1 MLDDAKTDIRIRKAV
16 TDDLVELSDFIV
28 PFVQS
33 GELLPR
39 TFDELEDLLETSF
52 IARLDGRIVGCAAL
66 EIYNKKLCEIRSL
79 AVDPAAQGLGIGK
92 KLVEA
97 CVALAMREG
106 ITRSWRSASP
116 RTSFALA
123 VSTSPCPTSRRPFFC
138 KRAIQCNSSPS
149 LSCHENRCIGLIP
162 EHVRSGHVGEHDV
175 EGARPRLAGF
185 PHA

>member
-1 MLDDAKTDIRIRKAV
+1 MLNDAKTDIRIRKAV

-33 GELLPR
+33 GDLLPR

-97 CVALAMREG
+97 CVALAEREG
-106 ITRSWRSASP
+106 IYEIMAISVAEDFFRSCGFDFTLPNLKKAFFLQTRDSM
-116 RTSFALA
+116 
-123 VSTSPCPTSRRPFFC
+123 
-138 KRAIQCNSSPS
+138 
-149 LSCHENRCIGLIP
+149 
-162 EHVRSGHVGEHDV
+162 
-175 EGARPRLAGF
+175 
-185 PHA
+185 

>member
-1 MLDDAKTDIRIRKAV
+1 MLNDAKTDIRIHKAV
-16 TDDLVELSDFIV
+16 TEDLIELSDFIV

-33 GELLPR
+33 GDLLPR

-97 CVALAMREG
+97 CVALAEREG
-106 ITRSWRSASP
+106 IYEIMAISVAEDFFRSCGFDFTLPNLKKAFFLQTRDSM
-116 RTSFALA
+116 
-123 VSTSPCPTSRRPFFC
+123 
-138 KRAIQCNSSPS
+138 
-149 LSCHENRCIGLIP
+149 
-162 EHVRSGHVGEHDV
+162 
-175 EGARPRLAGF
+175 
-185 PHA
+185 

>member
-106 ITRSWRSASP
+106 IYEIMAISVAEDFFRSCGFDFTLPNLKKAFFLQTRDSM
-116 RTSFALA
+116 
-123 VSTSPCPTSRRPFFC
+123 
-138 KRAIQCNSSPS
+138 
-149 LSCHENRCIGLIP
+149 
-162 EHVRSGHVGEHDV
+162 
-175 EGARPRLAGF
+175 
-185 PHA
+185 

>member
-1 MLDDAKTDIRIRKAV
+1 MLNDAKTDIRIRKAE
-16 TDDLVELSDFIV
+16 TDDLIELSDFIV

-33 GELLPR
+33 GDLLPR

-97 CVALAMREG
+97 CVALAEREG
-106 ITRSWRSASP
+106 IYEIMAISVAEDFFRSCGFDFTLPNLKKAFFLQTRDSM
-116 RTSFALA
+116 
-123 VSTSPCPTSRRPFFC
+123 
-138 KRAIQCNSSPS
+138 
-149 LSCHENRCIGLIP
+149 
-162 EHVRSGHVGEHDV
+162 
-175 EGARPRLAGF
+175 
-185 PHA
+185 

>member
-16 TDDLVELSDFIV
+16 TDDLLELSDFIL

-39 TFDELEDLLETSF
+39 TFDELEDLLETLF
-52 IARLDGRIVGCAAL
+52 IARLDGSIVGCAAL

-97 CVALAMREG
+97 CVSLAEREG
-106 ITRSWRSASP
+106 IYEIMAISVAEDFFRSCGFDFTLPNLKKAFFLQTRASM
-116 RTSFALA
+116 
-123 VSTSPCPTSRRPFFC
+123 
-138 KRAIQCNSSPS
+138 
-149 LSCHENRCIGLIP
+149 
-162 EHVRSGHVGEHDV
+162 
-175 EGARPRLAGF
+175 
-185 PHA
+185 